1 MKTGYSIANI
11 CEFYGYSRQGYYKRQ
26 KTQQKTQEK
35 EMLILQEVKAI
46 RKRQPKVG
54 GRKLQKMLKTNA
66 ILIGRDKCFSVLREN
81 GLLVKPRRKYVI
93 TTNSKHRFKIYK
105 NLIKNMDLKEPKK
118 IFVSDITY
126 IRTMEGFKYLS
137 LITDKYS
144 RKIVGHAL
152 SHSLSI
158 EGNIES
164 LKMALKGVKKCNQ
177 LIHHSDRGIQYCSK
191 AYIGL
196 LKKYK
201 VQISMTEE
209 NHVYENALA
218 ERVNGILKNELML
231 GETLISYKVAKVMV
245 KEAIDIYN
253 KERLH
258 MSLDY
263 MTPEQVHAA

>member
-1 MKTGYSIANI
+1 MKTGYSIADI
-11 CEFYGYSRQGYYKRQ
+11 CGSYGYSRQCYYKRL
-26 KTQQKTQEK
+26 KNQQKVKEK
-35 EMLILQEVKAI
+35 EMLILQEVKTI
-46 RKRQPKVG
+46 RKKQPMVG

-66 ILIGRDKCFSVLREN
+66 VLIGRDRCFDILREN
-81 GLLVKPRRKYVI
+81 GLLVKPKRRYVI

-105 NLIKNMDLKEPKK
+105 NLIKNTRVKQSMK

-126 IRTMEGFKYLS
+126 ISTREGFKYLS

-158 EGNIES
+158 EGNIEA
-164 LKMALKGVKKCNQ
+164 LKMALKDIKDPDQ
-177 LIHHSDRGIQYCSK
+177 LIHHSDRGTQYCSK
-191 AYIGL
+191 AYIEI
-196 LKKYK
+196 LKKHN
-201 VQISMTEE
+201 VQVSMTEE

-263 MTPEQVHAA
+263 MTPEQVHAS

>member
-1 MKTGYSIANI
+1 MA
-11 CEFYGYSRQGYYKRQ
+11 
-26 KTQQKTQEK
+26 
-35 EMLILQEVKAI
+35 
-46 RKRQPKVG
+46 G
-54 GRKLQKMLKTNA
+54 GRKLQKMLRAKA
-66 ILIGRDKCFSVLREN
+66 IVIGRDKCFDMLREHE
-81 GLLVKPRRKYVI
+81 LLVRLKRRYVA
-93 TTNSKHRFKIYK
+93 TTNARHRLRTYK
-105 NLIKNMDLKEPKK
+105 NLIKDMNVKRPKR

-144 RKIVGHAL
+144 RKIVGYAL
-152 SHSLSI
+152 SHTLSI
-158 EGNIES
+158 EGNIE
-164 LKMALKGVKKCNQ
+164 ALKTALKHIKDSDR

-191 AYIGL
+191 EYISL
-196 LKKYK
+196 LEKHK

-231 GETLISYKVAKVMV
+231 GETLGSYKIAKAMV

-258 MSLDY
+258 MSLGY
-263 MTPEQVHAA
+263 ITPEQAYAA